1 MSDLKKGSTNHT
13 KSSAIKKP
21 VVAKIDPSMKTVW
34 SLTLAIAS
42 IVAIWFFWPQLGV
55 IALTAVMA
63 FTFYPIY
70 LKLRRKNGGIAS
82 IATLGLSFLVV
93 VIPLS
98 FIIFASVGQL
108 MSLANTASDS
118 HYLER
123 LPSSFESVID
133 NLNAMIEPLT
143 GVRENLTGEGVAS
156 FLKNSIIFL
165 ARSSAQILM
174 GVLGSVPQM
183 GIALI
188 IYIFLFVEF
197 IRRGPQIIQK
207 LVQLSPLGEEVT
219 VNYLARVAMMT
230 NAMVKG
236 QLIIAM
242 VIAFISSLLLILLG
256 YGQYFFLFFVVFTV
270 LNFIPLGSGIV
281 VLPLSLYSMLTGQ
294 FWLALV
300 VITLYYI
307 AGNLDPFMR
316 SKLIPKQI
324 QLSVALTMIATFCG
338 IAYFGIL
345 GVIYGPV
352 IMILLTSTVDLYL
365 ERKSSIKTSI
375 AS

>member
-1 MSDLKKGSTNHT
+1 MSGLKKGSTNHT

-156 FLKNSIIFL
+156 FLKNSTVFL

-197 IRRGPQIIQK
+197 IRRGPQIVQK